1 MDKGNIAVENFNSG
15 LNCCQAVVLA
25 FKDELGLSEQILKK
39 LSIGFGGGLG
49 RQRLTCGAV
58 SGMCMVI
65 SAIKSNGD
73 DKLAIYEVIQS
84 ACKEFKDEAGSII
97 CAELLQ
103 MQNSEESKK
112 LACSEMCR
120 LGAQIAQKY
129 IK

>member
-1 MDKGNIAVENFNSG
+1 MDKGAIAVENFNSG

-25 FKDELGLSEQILKK
+25 FIDELNLSEDVLRRM
-39 LSIGFGGGLG
+39 SIGFGGGLG

-65 SAIKSNGD
+65 SMLKSDGV
-73 DKLAIYEVIQS
+73 DKLAIYEVIKS
-84 ACKEFKDEAGSII
+84 ACKEFKEKAGSII
-97 CAELLQ
+97 CSELLK
-103 MQNSEESKK
+103 MQKSGDVNK
-112 LACSEMCR
+112 LSCAEMCR